1 MVAIQLDFW
10 ETAEQSELNALR
22 NLFEKDHKTLEKVRK
37 STYAK
42 INKTDQV
49 VADIDARL
57 TILERNICK
66 GLLSA

>member
-22 NLFEKDHKTLEKVRK
+22 NMFAKDHKTLEKVRRG
-37 STYAK
+37 TYAR
-42 INKTDQV
+42 IGKTDQT
-49 VADIDARL
+49 VADIEARL

-66 GLLSA
+66 GAA